1 VKRPAVWL
9 ALALLLFTTALL
21 TYRIVWLGYP
31 VFPTAPGRTWQLL
44 IDAHIKGGGEETT
57 LAFALPTEQVG
68 RMLVEEK
75 VTSGALRFNLL
86 REGPNRIGVWSG
98 PIGSGEE
105 EINYRA
111 IILIRPGRSLRV
123 GPPTLENPPP
133 IVAKEEQVLA
143 ERLTKNWRYLS
154 PTARI
159 KAVAAATAG
168 EWGEPFPEDQ
178 DIQAWKV
185 VQGKHGRVIAFLTLL
200 EASGLPARAVEGFR
214 LFEGVKTRPLTWI
227 EVWTGQRWES
237 LKPETGEVEK
247 NPAILLPLATGRL
260 PAVRVSGGELSE
272 IRWILNREAVSRWR
286 LHFERILR
294 SKRFLDQ
301 WSLFRLPPEFQQTFR
316 ILLLVPIGAL
326 MIGVLRN
333 LVGFPTF
340 GIFMPVLMA
349 LAFRGTGLGIGL
361 GIFAGVLLIGYAVR
375 RLLDKL
381 RLLLVPRMSV
391 MVTLVI
397 ACFTGLALVGNKY
410 GLRAFM
416 AVGLLPFVILT
427 MTIERF
433 FVIVE
438 EAGIREGMR
447 TAAGSAAVSV
457 ITYGIISWEP
467 LQLTFFVYPELLGG
481 VAAVQILLGRY
492 AGYRLSEIF
501 RFRTFRGAQ

>member
-1 VKRPAVWL
+1 MKRPAVWL
-9 ALALLLFTTALL
+9 ALALLLLTAALL

-44 IDAHIKGGGEETT
+44 IDAHIKGGSGETT
-57 LAFALPTEQVG
+57 LALAVPNEMSG
-68 RMLVEEK
+68 RMLVEER
-75 VTSGALRFNLL
+75 VISGALNFNII

-98 PIGSGEE
+98 TIGPGEE

-111 IILIRPGRSLRV
+111 TILIRPGRSSRAGAL
-123 GPPTLENPPP
+123 TLEESPPM
-133 IVAKEEQVLA
+133 VSKEEQDLA
-143 ERLTKNWRYLS
+143 ERLTKNWNHLS

-159 KAVAAATAG
+159 KAVAAAAAG
-168 EWGEPFPEDQ
+168 EWGEPFPGDQ
-178 DIQAWKV
+178 DIQSWKI
-185 VQGKHGRVIAFLTLL
+185 VQEKYGRVKAFLTLL

-214 LFEGVKTRPLTWI
+214 LFEGIKTRPLTWI

-237 LKPETGEVEK
+237 LRPETGEVEK
-247 NPAILLPLATGRL
+247 NPAMLLPLAMGGL
-260 PAVRVSGGELSE
+260 PAARVSGGEISE
-272 IRWILNREAVSRWR
+272 IRWILSREVVSRWR
-286 LHFERILR
+286 LHFERTLR
-294 SKRFLDQ
+294 SDRLLDQ

-349 LAFRGTGLGIGL
+349 LAFRGTGLAYGL
-361 GIFAGVLLIGYAVR
+361 GIFAGVLLIGYGVR
-375 RLLDKL
+375 RSLDKL

-391 MVTLVI
+391 ILTLVI
-397 ACFTGLALVGNKY
+397 ICFTGLALVGSKF
-410 GLRAFM
+410 GLRELM

-427 MTIERF
+427 MTVERF

-438 EAGIREGMR
+438 EAGIREGLR

-457 ITYGIISWEP
+457 ITYQIISWEP
-467 LQLTFFVYPELLGG
+467 LQLTFFVYPELLAG
-481 VAAVQILLGRY
+481 VAGIQILLGRY
-492 AGYRLSEIF
+492 TGYRLSEIF
-501 RFRTFRGAQ
+501 RFRTLRGRE

>member
-1 VKRPAVWL
+1 MKRPALWL
-9 ALALLLFTTALL
+9 ALALLVLTGALL
-21 TYRIVWLGYP
+21 TYRIIWLGYP

-44 IDAHIKGGGEETT
+44 IDAHIKGGSGETV
-57 LAFALPTEQVG
+57 LALAVPNEQAG
-68 RMLVEEK
+68 RILVEEK
-75 VTSGALRFNLL
+75 VTSGALNFNLL

-98 PIGSGEE
+98 PIGSGEK

-111 IILIRPGRSLRV
+111 TILIRPGRHSEVDAPAL
-123 GPPTLENPPP
+123 GKFPLDLE
-133 IVAKEEQVLA
+133 KEEQALA
-143 ERLTKNWRYLS
+143 ERLTKNWSRLA
-154 PTARI
+154 PIARI
-159 KAVAAATAG
+159 KAVAAVTAG
-168 EWGEPFPEDQ
+168 EWGEPLPEPRDT
-178 DIQAWKV
+178 QAWKILQEKYGALV
-185 VQGKHGRVIAFLTLL
+185 ASLILL

-214 LFEGVKTRPLTWI
+214 LFEGVKTKPLTWI
-227 EVWTGQRWES
+227 EVWTGQRWQS
-237 LKPETGEVEK
+237 LKPETGEIEK
-247 NPAILLPLATGRL
+247 NPAILLPLVKGRF
-260 PAVRVSGGELSE
+260 PAVRVSGGEVSE
-272 IRWILNREAVSRWR
+272 IRWILSRETVSRWR

-294 SKRFLDQ
+294 SDRILDR

-349 LAFRGTGLGIGL
+349 LAFRGTGLAYGL
-361 GIFAGVLLIGYAVR
+361 GIFGGVLLIGYAVR
-375 RLLDKL
+375 RSLETL
-381 RLLLVPRMSV
+381 RLLLVPRMSL

-397 ACFTGLALVGNKY
+397 ACFTGLALIGSKL
-410 GLRAFM
+410 GLREFM

-438 EAGIREGMR
+438 EAGIREGLR

-467 LQLTFFVYPELLGG
+467 LQLTFFVYPELLAG
-481 VAAVQILLGRY
+481 VAAIQILLGRY
-492 AGYRLSEIF
+492 TGYRLSEFF
-501 RFRTFRGAQ
+501 RFRTIRGSE

>member
-9 ALALLLFTTALL
+9 ALAFLLLTAALL

-44 IDAHIKGGGEETT
+44 IDAHIKGGGGETT
-57 LAFALPTEQVG
+57 LALAVPSEQVG

-75 VTSGALRFNLL
+75 VSSGALNFNLL

-98 PIGSGEE
+98 TIGPGEE
-105 EINYRA
+105 EVNYRA
-111 IILIRPGRSLRV
+111 IILIRPGRPYKV
-123 GPPTLENPPP
+123 DPPTLEKPPL
-133 IVAKEEQVLA
+133 VADKEEQALA
-143 ERLTKNWRYLS
+143 ERLTKNWIRLA

-168 EWGEPFPEDQ
+168 EWGKPFPEDQ
-178 DIQAWKV
+178 DIQAWKIL
-185 VQGKHGRVIAFLTLL
+185 QGKHGRVEAFLMLL

-214 LFEGVKTRPLTWI
+214 LFEGIKTRLLTWI

-247 NPAILLPLATGRL
+247 NAAVLLPLAMGGL
-260 PAVRVSGGELSE
+260 PAARVSGGEISE
-272 IRWILNREAVSRWR
+272 IRWILSREVVSRWR
-286 LHFERILR
+286 LHFERTLR
-294 SKRFLDQ
+294 SDRLLDQ

-333 LVGFPTF
+333 MVGFPTF

-349 LAFRGTGLGIGL
+349 LAFRGTGLGYGL
-361 GIFAGVLLIGYAVR
+361 GIFAGVLLIGYGVR
-375 RLLDKL
+375 RLLDRL

-391 MVTLVI
+391 ILTLVI

-410 GLRAFM
+410 GLREFM

-438 EAGIREGMR
+438 EAGIREGLR

-457 ITYGIISWEP
+457 ITYQIISWEP
-467 LQLTFFVYPELLGG
+467 LQLTFFVYPELLAG
-481 VAAVQILLGRY
+481 VVAIQILLGRY
-492 AGYRLSEIF
+492 TGYRLSEIF
-501 RFRTFRGAQ
+501 RFRTLKGGK